1 MSNFILNTGDQLKVR
16 ADLGTVGYRVPYGT
30 NESMKMLAGKT
41 VTVNMVGRYNDRFF
55 IKGELST
62 WHRYMIE
69 EIIKG
74 NKNEQEVEETR
85 DYTDFKIGDVVRIRK
100 ASELRQ
106 IYGEDE
112 NGIKTY
118 IPFTKQ
124 MERLSGIKATIED
137 VFGKFVRL
145 TLLQDTR
152 KTKDENGYA
161 WSYTTDM
168 IEIYKKKER
177 KSVKM
182 ENIEN
187 QNIINEMI
195 SKVDVKKFKKI
206 LASSF
211 AMPATKL
218 KGVDK
223 MLENWAKA
231 KQNLYVLLGNN
242 LKVSKEIEYNADRTF
257 WSEQISCL
265 SKQFPGIG
273 YLLKDMSTDMFV
285 DNRYDYFNGY
295 IDEVEGVQEGM
306 KVTKFLSKL
315 FNNEEFDTAL
325 SKAIDQAKI
334 RGNIVI
340 SIDPLDFLTMSFNQ
354 SGWRSCHT
362 ISHDGGSCNFGEY
375 VRRYFQLHRR

>member
-306 KVTKFLSKL
+306 KVTKFLS
-315 FNNEEFDTAL
+315 
-325 SKAIDQAKI
+325 
-334 RGNIVI
+334 
-340 SIDPLDFLTMSFNQ
+340 
-354 SGWRSCHT
+354 
-362 ISHDGGSCNFGEY
+362 
-375 VRRYFQLHRR
+375 